1 MSQWIFA
8 LTFNMTT
15 LIPFSLFFSFHQ
27 SLSVHWMNYLLWH
40 RLDDDRCT
48 FNIRVSLLSI
58 TNRQTSL
65 FNQIFFSSSPSRS
78 VFLIPPG
85 KKIAQRCCFRK
96 SNGCCC
102 FLFDGCNNWFE
113 SYVFP
118 SPFRN
123 HPPLPITLPRP
134 SIFYTT
140 SISKIYKSIFI
151 TRKT

>member
-85 KKIAQRCCFRK
+85 KKIAERCCFPK

-113 SYVFP
+113 SYVFS
-118 SPFRN
+118 SPFR
-123 HPPLPITLPRP
+123 P
-134 SIFYTT
+134 SFRFSPSTASNFSIGVYKRQAYQT
-140 SISKIYKSIFI
+140 SL
-151 TRKT
+151 TDNVE

>member
-1 MSQWIFA
+1 MSQWIFS

-65 FNQIFFSSSPSRS
+65 FNQIFFSSSLSRS
-78 VFLIPPG
+78 VFFIPPG
-85 KKIAQRCCFRK
+85 KKIAERCCFRK

-118 SPFRN
+118 SPFR
-123 HPPLPITLPRP
+123 PSFRFRP
-134 SIFYTT
+134 STASNFSIGVYKRQAYQT
-140 SISKIYKSIFI
+140 SL
-151 TRKT
+151 TDNVE